1 WDAPPLPIRVVVLCH
16 PHPQQGGTMNAPLLR
31 TVTKV
36 LADQEMAVLRFNFRG
51 VGTST
56 GGWGG
61 GEKELADVAAAVA
74 GARAGYPELPLGL
87 AGWSFGAV
95 IALRWTALADE
106 AIPYA
111 GIAPPVR
118 SELSPRLP
126 AATELPRARRRL
138 ILGDRDQFTAV
149 GELQEYADTI
159 DAELVV
165 LKGSDHFFYHRERRV
180 GGLVAEVFS

>member
-1 WDAPPLPIRVVVLCH
+1 
-16 PHPQQGGTMNAPLLR
+16 MNAPLLR

-36 LADQEMAVLRFNFRG
+36 LTDQEMAVLGFNFRG

-56 GGWGG
+56 GAWGG

-74 GARAGYPELPLGL
+74 AARAGYPEVPLGL

-95 IALRWTALADE
+95 IALRWTALAKE
-106 AIPYA
+106 AVPYA

-118 SELSPRLP
+118 SDLSPGLP
-126 AATELPRARRRL
+126 GPTELPKARRRL
-138 ILGDRDQFTAV
+138 ILGDRDQFTTVA
-149 GELQEYADTI
+149 ELQEYADSI

-165 LKGSDHFFYHRERRV
+165 VRGSDHFFYHRERRI
-180 GGLVAEVFS
+180 GELVAEVFS

>member
-1 WDAPPLPIRVVVLCH
+1 M
-16 PHPQQGGTMNAPLLR
+16 TAPLLR
-31 TVTKV
+31 TVAKV
-36 LADQEMAVLRFNFRG
+36 LKDQEMAVLRFNFRG

-61 GEKELADVAAAVA
+61 GEKELTDVAAAVA
-74 GARAGYPELPLGL
+74 GARAAYPELPLGL

-95 IALRWTALADE
+95 VALRWTALANE
-106 AIPYA
+106 AVPYA

-118 SELSPRLP
+118 SELSPGLP
-126 AATELPRARRRL
+126 GATELPSAPRRL

-149 GELQEYADTI
+149 AELQEYADSI

-165 LKGSDHFFYHRERRV
+165 LRGSDHFFYHRERRV
-180 GGLVAEVFS
+180 GELVSEVFS